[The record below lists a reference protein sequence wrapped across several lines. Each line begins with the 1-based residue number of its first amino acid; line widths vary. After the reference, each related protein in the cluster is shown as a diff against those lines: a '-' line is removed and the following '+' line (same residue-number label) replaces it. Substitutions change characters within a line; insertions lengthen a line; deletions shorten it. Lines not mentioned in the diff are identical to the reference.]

1 MKPLFLNLLNDGG
14 PAFSYPTFAMLL
26 ICIALIIKA
35 LVKGDADGKIRKLI
49 SHISL
54 FALVWG
60 FLGQMVGLIG
70 AFDTIE
76 AVGNISPAI
85 LAAGLKIALLSPVFG
100 MVVFLVAR
108 VGIIILTWVQKES

>member
-14 PAFSYPTFAMLL
+14 AAFSYPTFAMLL
-26 ICIALIIKA
+26 ICIALIVKA
-35 LVKGDADGKIRKLI
+35 LIKGDADGKARKLI

-60 FLGQMVGLIG
+60 FLGQMIGLIG
-70 AFDTIE
+70 AFDAIE
-76 AVGNISPAI
+76 AAGDISPAV

-100 MVVFLVAR
+100 MVVFLVGR
-108 VGIIILTWVQKES
+108 LGIIILTWMQKD

>member
-14 PAFSYPTFAMLL
+14 ATFSYPTFAMLL
-26 ICIALIIKA
+26 ICIALIAKA
-35 LVKGDADGKIRKLI
+35 LIKGDAEGKIRKLI

-60 FLGQMVGLIG
+60 FLGQMIGLIS
-70 AFDTIE
+70 AFDTIQV
-76 AVGNISPAI
+76 VGNVSPAV

-100 MVVFLVAR
+100 MVVFLIGR
-108 VGIIILTWVQKES
+108 LGIISLTLMQKE